1 MRRSRIEI
9 MIDILTVL
17 SFNKLRRTKIMY
29 KVNLSYNLLRECID
43 LLQKMGLI
51 SFHNGYYRITRKG
64 METLTLYNNLRK
76 YLNTA
81 GNTAYLLDLSEG
93 SKRK

>member
-1 MRRSRIEI
+1 
-9 MIDILTVL
+9 
-17 SFNKLRRTKIMY
+17 MY

-76 YLNTA
+76 YLNTSS
-81 GNTAYLLDLSEG
+81 TVYLVNSSEG
-93 SKRK
+93 SK

>member
-43 LLQKMGLI
+43 LLQKM
-51 SFHNGYYRITRKG
+51 
-64 METLTLYNNLRK
+64 
-76 YLNTA
+76 
-81 GNTAYLLDLSEG
+81 D
-93 SKRK
+93 